1 MINLKIYSLA
11 LGLSFGMF
19 ALAAGPARTA
29 DAPVLPGG
37 EEVLTRGPVHEAYA
51 DPASIRPQP
60 SFVVPKQPPAP
71 IAEEPPDQKPEDVN
85 VIWINGYWSWDEERK
100 DFIWTSGF
108 WRAPPPDRQWVPGGW
123 AKVNDGWQWSPGYWA
138 SANQSE
144 FQYLPP
150 PPDELDAGPSVPAPS
165 DDSIYV
171 SGVWVYRDTRYL
183 WRPGHWIGYRP
194 GWVWHPATY
203 RWTPVGYVFVDG
215 YWDYPLAERGLLFA
229 PVCLQP
235 RYYLEADFVYVP
247 RYVVCTD
254 FLFGALFTR
263 PDGCYYFGDYFG
275 DRYARRGFT
284 PWIDAR
290 RGGYGYDPLFAYYR
304 QHNGSDRGWE
314 RGLRDL
320 YVGRSNGDI
329 AAPPQ
334 TLVQQTRVIQNI
346 TNNTSS
352 STTNVRNVTAIA
364 PLTQVDRK
372 MVKLQTVTGGQ
383 RAELKKQVQVT
394 RDAAAQRQ
402 KTEARLQSQG
412 PAPAKPTDK
421 PVVVKLDV
429 PKAPAVLKGTT
440 AQRITPT
447 PKKDVSA
454 PPPILK
460 KDVPPPP
467 KKDVAMPPPPILK
480 KGVALPPPPRKDVVP
495 PPPPK
500 KDVAPAAPP
509 PAPPPPKKVVSAPP
523 PQAAPPPPPAPKK
536 VVSAPPPAP
545 PPPPPPAPKKVVS
558 PPPPPPPHPAPSP
571 PRVSAPPHS
580 APPPPPKAAPPKAPG
595 KPGK

>member
-1 MINLKIYSLA
+1 MIYFKICPLA
-11 LGLSFGMF
+11 LALSLGVL

-29 DAPVLPGG
+29 DVPAPPDG

-60 SFVVPKQPPAP
+60 SLVAPKQPPAP
-71 IAEEPPDQKPEDVN
+71 MAEEPPDQKPQDAN

-100 DFIWTSGF
+100 DFIWESGL
-108 WRAPPPDRQWVPGGW
+108 WRVPPPDRQWVPGNW
-123 AKVNDGWQWSPGYWA
+123 TKVDDGWQWSPGYWA

-144 FQYLPP
+144 VEYLPP
-150 PPDELDAGPSVPAPS
+150 PPDELDAGPSAPAPS

-183 WRPGHWIGYRP
+183 WRPGYWIGYRP

-229 PVCLQP
+229 PVYLPP
-235 RYYLEADFVYVP
+235 RFYMDADFTYVP
-247 RYVVCTD
+247 RYVVYTD

-284 PWIDAR
+284 PWIDSR
-290 RGGYGYDPLFAYYR
+290 RGGHGYDPLFAYYR
-304 QHNGSDRGWE
+304 QNNASDRAWE

-334 TLVQQTRVIQNI
+334 TLVQQTKVIQNI
-346 TNNTSS
+346 TNNTNPT
-352 STTNVRNVTAIA
+352 TTNVRNVAAIA

-372 MVKLQTVTGGQ
+372 MVKLETVTGGQ
-383 RAELKKQVQVT
+383 RAELKKKVQVT
-394 RDAAAQRQ
+394 RDAAVQRQ
-402 KTEARLQSQG
+402 KTEAKLQSQG

-421 PVVVKLDV
+421 PVVVKLDR
-429 PKAPAVLKGTT
+429 PKPLAPLKGTT
-440 AQRITPT
+440 ALPTSPT
-447 PKKDVSA
+447 P
-454 PPPILK
+454 K

-467 KKDVAMPPPPILK
+467 PVLKKDVTSPSKKDMAPPPPPPK
-480 KGVALPPPPRKDVVP
+480 KDVSPPPSPKKDVPP

-500 KDVAPAAPP
+500 KDVAPPPPKKVVKAAPP
-509 PAPPPPKKVVSAPP
+509 PPPPKKVVSAVPSPP
-523 PQAAPPPPPAPKK
+523 PLPPPPPAPPKR
-536 VVSAPPPAP
+536 VVSSPSHPPPS
-545 PPPPPPAPKKVVS
+545 PKKDS
-558 PPPPPPPHPAPSP
+558 PPPKP
-571 PRVSAPPHS
+571 
-580 APPPPPKAAPPKAPG
+580 PG
-595 KPGK
+595 KPAK